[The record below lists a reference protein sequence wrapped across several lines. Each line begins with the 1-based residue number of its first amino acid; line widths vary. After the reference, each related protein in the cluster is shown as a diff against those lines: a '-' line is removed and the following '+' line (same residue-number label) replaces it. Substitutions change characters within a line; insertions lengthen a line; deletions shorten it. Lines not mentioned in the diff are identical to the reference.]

1 MPRPT
6 SGTDAGEVREIAL
19 QLGLI
24 MELSLIGD
32 LDLGNVKAEIARR
45 YAVDRHQRRGQESSL
60 VIISRAHARA
70 RMQEQGVRYGR

>member
-1 MPRPT
+1 
-6 SGTDAGEVREIAL
+6 
-19 QLGLI
+19 